1 MGWLAGS
8 IVAGLSLLALP
19 AMADDKVH
27 FGPAASWVKPV
38 SIPAASPRDGGS
50 DQILLLD
57 AQTSFSATGS
67 SYYYE
72 TAYKILNAQGLQDLG
87 VLSWTWDPL
96 LQTLTYNKAE
106 LVRDGKVIDL
116 LNDGQPFQ
124 VVQREQNM
132 ADATLDGRK
141 TGFKEIHGL
150 RIGDIVHYAV
160 TVEDRPAVPGMLAE
174 SWNYLTHSGVASRVY
189 FRVAWPKDMKLRWK
203 ATEGFGEV
211 ASHEEGGIMELV
223 SDRTDVETPRAPE
236 GAPGRFHTLG
246 ELEVTEFKDWR
257 DVSRLFA
264 PLYVNA
270 AKLSADSPIHAVVDK
285 IRRENP
291 TQQGQVAAALQVV
304 EQEVRYLAL
313 AQGAAGFVPA
323 VADDTWSR
331 RFGDCKGKTT
341 LLLALLTELGVK
353 AVPALASTTNGD
365 ALPTRLPRADA
376 FDHVILRAEVGGK
389 VVWLD
394 GTRTGDRALATLPA
408 PGLKWVLPLTAT
420 GSGLEQIEVPAPAQP
435 TYEVTVTVDDSAGL
449 VANPAMTTEIL
460 ARGDAGLALEQGYA
474 NRSRAEIERA
484 AREASAKQDDFKFE
498 SIDYGYDPAVAAM
511 RVVIKG
517 TTKGQWDVTTGGIRQ
532 ADVGGQVDSIFKAR
546 SPGPS
551 SDAPFSLNFPSFVVA
566 TFKVRLPQGGKGFE
580 MIGSDVDRTVANT
593 NFKRVSKIVDGVAVV
608 TVTQR
613 TLGPEATYRDAIAST
628 EIFKSLP
635 TAQNVVLRAPI
646 TLAVNTTSPK
656 AVTKSAP
663 APGAATPE
671 ESAAILTRQADEKVR
686 AKDQA
691 AALALL
697 DQAEKL
703 YPKSELALN
712 ARIEIYLTQK
722 QYDDALRVARKG
734 AELFPDKEFWQF
746 RPMMVLRA
754 AGRWD
759 DWLKAADLV
768 IKNHKDWDDGYLLR
782 AEALMHLGRIEEML
796 AAADARLIVLQP
808 RQSTRLELNF
818 LAAEIERQPADA
830 RNKINQDLTT
840 KTESATAI
848 MLRGLLA
855 GEDMKATI
863 ELFDGLIKQ
872 QPEMAAALSYRGLA
886 YAKQK
891 DWTHALADYDRLARF
906 LPDNGAVFTTRA
918 SLYEKLG
925 RLDDALLDLDE
936 AVKLAPT
943 NATAL
948 NSRCWFRATHNLELD
963 HALADCDEALRH
975 SLNNPA
981 YLDSRGLVNLRL
993 KRYDQSITDYDAAL
1007 AARPNQPASL
1017 FGRALARKAKGE
1029 AADAETDFAAAVK
1042 AGPGVVDQFAEYGL
1056 NR

>member
-1 MGWLAGS
+1 
-8 IVAGLSLLALP
+8 
-19 AMADDKVH
+19 MA
-27 FGPAASWVKPV
+27 
-38 SIPAASPRDGGS
+38 
-50 DQILLLD
+50 
-57 AQTSFSATGS
+57 
-67 SYYYE
+67 E
-72 TAYKILNAQGLQDLG
+72 
-87 VLSWTWDPL
+87 
-96 LQTLTYNKAE
+96 
-106 LVRDGKVIDL
+106 
-116 LNDGQPFQ
+116 
-124 VVQREQNM
+124 
-132 ADATLDGRK
+132 ATLDGRK
-141 TGFKEIHGL
+141 TAFKEIHGL
-150 RIGDIVHYAV
+150 RIGDIIHYAI
-160 TVEDRPAVPGMLAE
+160 TVEDHHAVPGMLAE
-174 SWNYLTHSGVASRVY
+174 SWGYLNHSGVASRVY

-223 SDRTDVETPRAPE
+223 SDRTNVETPRAPE
-236 GAPGRFHTLG
+236 GAPGRFNTLG

-257 DVSRLFA
+257 EVSRLFA
-264 PLYVNA
+264 PLYVTA
-270 AKLSADSPIHAVVDK
+270 AKLSPDSPIHAIVDR

-291 TQQGQVAAALQVV
+291 TPEAQVAAALQVV
-304 EQEVRYLAL
+304 EQDVRYLAL

-365 ALPTRLPRADA
+365 ALPIRLPRADA

-420 GSGLEQIEVPAPAQP
+420 GSGLEKIETPSPAQP

-449 VANPAMTTEIL
+449 VSNPTMTTEIL

-474 NRSRAEIERA
+474 NRSRAEIERG
-484 AREASAKQDDFKFE
+484 AREASAKSDAFKFE
-498 SIDYGYDPAVAAM
+498 TIDYGYDTALGAM

-517 TTKGQWDVTTGGIRQ
+517 TTKGKWEVTTGGIRQ
-532 ADVGGQVDSIFKAR
+532 TDVGGQIEPIFKAR
-546 SPGPS
+546 APGPS
-551 SDAPFSLNFPSFVVA
+551 SDAPFSLSFPSFVVA

-580 MIGSDVDRTVANT
+580 LIGSDVDRTVAGT
-593 NFKRVSKIVDGVAVV
+593 AFKRVSKIADGMAVV

-613 TLGPEATYRDAIAST
+613 TLGPEVSYRDAMASN

-635 TAQNVVLRAPI
+635 TAQNVILRAPV
-646 TLAVNTTSPK
+646 TLAANTTSPK

-671 ESAAILTRQADEKVR
+671 ESAAILTRQADEKVK
-686 AKDQA
+686 AKDHA

-703 YPKSELALN
+703 DPKSGLALN
-712 ARIEIYLTQK
+712 ERIEIYLTQK

-734 AELFPDKEFWQF
+734 AEFFPGNEFWQF

-759 DWLKAADLV
+759 DWLKAAELV

-782 AEALMHLGRIEEML
+782 AEALMHLGRVEEML
-796 AAADARLIVLQP
+796 AVEDDRLAALQP
-808 RQSTRLELNF
+808 RQSNRLELNF
-818 LAAEIERQPADA
+818 LAAEIERQTADA
-830 RNKINQDLTT
+830 RTKIDQDLA
-840 KTESATAI
+840 KKPESATAV
-848 MLRGLLA
+848 MLRGLLV
-855 GEDMKATI
+855 GKDPKASI
-863 ELFDGLIKQ
+863 EAFDGLIKQ

-886 YAKQK
+886 YARQK
-891 DWTHALADYDRLARF
+891 DWTHALADYDRLVRF
-906 LPDNGAVFTTRA
+906 LPENGEVFMTRA
-918 SLYEKLG
+918 GLYQKLG
-925 RLDDALLDLDE
+925 RLDDALLDLNE

-948 NSRCWFRATHNLELD
+948 NDRCWFRATHNLDLD
-963 HALADCDEALRH
+963 QALADCDEALRY

-981 YLDSRGLVNLRL
+981 YLDSRGLVNFRL

-1007 AARPNQPASL
+1007 AARPNQPDSL
-1017 FGRALARKAKGE
+1017 FGRGLARKAKGDAAE
-1029 AADAETDFAAAVK
+1029 AESDFAAAVK
-1042 AGPGVVDQFAEYGL
+1042 GAPNVVEQFADYGL